1 MPCCFEHARV
11 GASIKFKL
19 ASAPAVRLGGHARL
33 ADAGIRLVILSSFF
47 PFTLIRAEHINM
59 PSLPNRI
66 PVLLLKT
73 KSTPNDS
80 YEEYFSDE
88 PFTPT
93 FVPVLEHRPN
103 LQNLDLIH
111 SLLLDGKFGR
121 DDNAK
126 YGGMIFTSQRAVEG
140 FAKVV
145 DEVEAHRC
153 RTRNEL
159 ELTSSWLTS

>member
-1 MPCCFEHARV
+1 MLESERPLNSSLFPPRRRGSADMPD
-11 GASIKFKL
+11 L
-19 ASAPAVRLGGHARL
+19 LMPAVISLYCHL
-33 ADAGIRLVILSSFF
+33 IF
-47 PFTLIRAEHINM
+47 FTLIGAEHINM
-59 PSLPNRI
+59 SSLPDRI

-73 KSTPNDS
+73 KSTPVDS
-80 YEEYFSDE
+80 YEEYFSNE

-103 LQNLDLIH
+103 LQNLDLVR
-111 SLLLDGKFGR
+111 SLLLGGKFGR
-121 DDNAK
+121 DDNVK

-145 DEVEAHRC
+145 DEVEADRS